1 MSSQS
6 CTRGIANGD
15 LWYLVE
21 SWVPLRYIWHALG
34 TQHWGLLRVIGILIL
49 CNHTVGMHEHQSPA
63 VASQLELLLKSVGA
77 VSALEDSEFKRDIVQ
92 KVFFVVVVVVLYFVC
107 LFCLL
112 RQR

>member
-1 MSSQS
+1 M
-6 CTRGIANGD
+6 
-15 LWYLVE
+15 
-21 SWVPLRYIWHALG
+21 
-34 TQHWGLLRVIGILIL
+34 L

-63 VASQLELLLKSVGA
+63 VASQPELLLKSVGA
-77 VSALEDSEFKRDIVQ
+77 VSASEDSEFKRDIIQ